1 MWMYN
6 DPLLPHLEENE
17 LDPISAAHSKPDHR
31 IVVVAPTYNN
41 ADTLRSIV
49 ERILEQW
56 PKLIIVNDGS
66 SDETKSVLAGLGATH
81 SEDALII
88 VHHPE
93 NRGKAKA
100 LLTGFARAKALDYTH
115 AVTIDTDGQLDPE
128 QIPEMIERSESAPHA
143 MVIGTRDDRAED
155 YPPRSRLGRRLTGL
169 AIRLETG
176 HRVEDN
182 QCGFR
187 VYPLDLF
194 DVVSCRMGRFSFE
207 TEIVTRAL
215 WAGYDVVSVPVR
227 CRYFAGAERVS
238 HYRIVRDN
246 LEGTFI
252 HMFLLLRALF
262 PMRLSRPDGAAP
274 PLGKIS
280 DRGKISV
287 WRRLGQW
294 LSPVE
299 LWRQLRRDNVARSTI
314 AFGVGC
320 GVFIANLPCY
330 GFHTVLSLYVAR
342 RMHIHPVAV
351 VLGSQIAMPP
361 LSPLLIMAG
370 ITVGFI
376 SLHGRLPMSSDF
388 DLEQIRFLDLF
399 SRVLLEWTVGGVIVG
414 VIMAITASALTLSLM
429 KFVPLQET
437 DGDSIPASVEDAQSP
452 LES

>member
-1 MWMYN
+1 MSIAN
-6 DPLLPHLEENE
+6 T
-17 LDPISAAHSKPDHR
+17 KPDHR

-49 ERILEQW
+49 DRILEQW

-66 SDETKSVLAGLGATH
+66 SDETKIVLAELSASH

-88 VHHPE
+88 VHHTE
-93 NRGKAKA
+93 NMGKAKA
-100 LLTGFARAKALDYTH
+100 LLTGFARARVLDYTH

-128 QIPEMIERSESAPHA
+128 QIPEMIERSEAAPQA
-143 MVIGTRDDRAED
+143 VVIGTRDDQAKD

-169 AIRLETG
+169 AIWLETG
-176 HRVEDN
+176 RRVEDN

-187 VYPLDLF
+187 VYPLELF
-194 DVVSCRMGRFSFE
+194 DAVSCRMGRFSFE

-227 CRYFAGAERVS
+227 CRYFTGKDRVS

-246 LEGTFI
+246 LEGIFI
-252 HMFLLLRALF
+252 HIYLLLRTLF
-262 PMRLSRPDGAAP
+262 PIRLSRLDDTVRH
-274 PLGKIS
+274 LEEYS
-280 DRGKISV
+280 DRKKISV
-287 WRRLGQW
+287 WRRLRRW
-294 LSPVE
+294 FSPVE
-299 LWRQLRRDNVARSTI
+299 LWRQLQRDNVSRSTI

-330 GFHTVLSLYVAR
+330 GLHTVLSLYVAR

-351 VLGSQIAMPP
+351 VLGSQIAIPP
-361 LSPLLIMAG
+361 LSPLLILAG

-376 SLHGRLPMSSDF
+376 TLHGRLPISSDF
-388 DLEQIRFLDLF
+388 DLEQIRILDLF

-414 VIMAITASALTLSLM
+414 IILGIATAVVTLLMM
-429 KFVPLQET
+429 KFVPMRTT
-437 DGDSIPASVEDAQSP
+437 DEDSSPSSVEDTQSP

>member
-1 MWMYN
+1 M
-6 DPLLPHLEENE
+6 
-17 LDPISAAHSKPDHR
+17 SVVHSNPDHR
-31 IVVVAPTYNN
+31 SVVIAPTYNN
-41 ADTLRSIV
+41 EGTVRSIV
-49 ERILEQW
+49 DRILEHW

-66 SDETKSVLAGLGATH
+66 SDETKAILAELAITY
-81 SEDALII
+81 SRDALVII
-88 VHHPE
+88 HHPE

-100 LLTGFARAKALDYTH
+100 LLTGFARARSLDYTH

-128 QIPEMIERSESAPHA
+128 QIPELIERSQASPHA
-143 MVIGTRDDRAED
+143 MIIGARDDQAED

-187 VYPLDLF
+187 VYPLELL
-194 DVVSCRMGRFSFE
+194 DVVSCRMGRYSFE

-227 CRYFAGAERVS
+227 CRYFSGAERIS

-252 HMFLLLRALF
+252 HLFLLLRALF
-262 PMRLSRPDGAAP
+262 PIRAARPGDSLPHREAF
-274 PLGKIS
+274 S
-280 DRGKISV
+280 DRQKIPI
-287 WRRLGQW
+287 WKRLVQW

-299 LWRQLRRDNVARSTI
+299 LWRQLRRDKVARSTV

-330 GFHTVLSLYVAR
+330 GLHTVLSLYVAR

-351 VLGSQIAMPP
+351 VLGSQIAIPP

-376 SLHGRLPMSSDF
+376 TLHGRLPISSDF
-388 DLEQIRFLDLF
+388 DLQQIRILDLF
-399 SRVLLEWTVGGVIVG
+399 TRVLLEWTVGGVIVG
-414 VIMAITASALTLSLM
+414 LFLAIMAAAITLSLM
-429 KFVPLQET
+429 KFVPFQET
-437 DGDSIPASVEDAQSP
+437 EEDSIPASVEESHSP
-452 LES
+452 GDS